1 MTHGNKDKLV
11 IVGDGET
18 AEIAYEYFIDDSTY
32 EIVAFSAEK
41 KFMKNQALFNLPVVP
56 LEEIERFFDPT
67 DYKAFVAISFTQ
79 LNRLRTRLFNMVK
92 AKGYKLCSYISPKA
106 FIGKNTEIGENC
118 FIFENVTIQRGAK
131 IGNNVTVWSGSLVG
145 HRSVIRENCFVASHV
160 AISGFCD
167 VGENCFL
174 GVNSCTVDGLK
185 IGANCVV
192 GAGAVMVK
200 DASEGKVYVGNP
212 AKPLPN
218 KSTQLFISG
227 EETI

>member
-1 MTHGNKDKLV
+1 MGGDKEKLV
-11 IVGDGET
+11 IIGDGET
-18 AEIAYEYFIDDSTY
+18 AELAYDYFTSDSKY
-32 EIVAFSAEK
+32 EVVAFTAERN
-41 KFMKNQALFNLPVVP
+41 FMRNQVLFGLPVVP
-56 LEEIERFFDPT
+56 LEEIEKSYDPNSHS
-67 DYKAFVAISFTQ
+67 AFVAISYTQ
-79 LNRLRTRLFNMVK
+79 LNSLRRKLYNQAK
-92 AKGYKLCSYISPKA
+92 AKGFSLCSYISPKA

-118 FIFENVTIQRGAK
+118 FIFENVAVQRGAK

-174 GVNSCTVDGLK
+174 GVNSCTAGGLK
-185 IGANCVV
+185 IAANCVI
-192 GAGAVMVK
+192 GAGAVIIN
-200 DASEGKVYVGNP
+200 DTSEGKVYVGNP

-218 KSTQLFISG
+218 KNTQSFISG